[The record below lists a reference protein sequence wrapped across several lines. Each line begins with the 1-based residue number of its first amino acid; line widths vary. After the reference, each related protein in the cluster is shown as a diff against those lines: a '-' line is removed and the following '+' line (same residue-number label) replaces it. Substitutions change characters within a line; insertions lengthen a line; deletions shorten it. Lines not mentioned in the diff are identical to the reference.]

1 MSLSTEQVNTFA
13 ALGAKMRL
21 AELEKER
28 EALLAYVN
36 GADKTD
42 WPALIKTPRRGG
54 SARKR
59 KGMTAAQRKAV
70 GVRMRKY
77 WAARRRAEA

>member
-21 AELEKER
+21 AELEHER
-28 EALLAYVN
+28 QALLTYLN
-36 GADKTD
+36 GKEEVETFT
-42 WPALIKTPRRGG
+42 PAKAQRR
-54 SARKR
+54 ARKR

-77 WAARRRAEA
+77 WAARRRDEA

>member
-1 MSLSTEQVNTFA
+1 MSLSTEQVHTFA

-21 AELEKER
+21 AELEHER
-28 EALLAYVN
+28 QTLLTYLN
-36 GADKTD
+36 GGEKAEMF
-42 WPALIKTPRRGG
+42 TPTKVQRR
-54 SARKR
+54 ARKR

-77 WAARRRAEA
+77 WAARRAKA